1 MRGIS
6 VAYISKLVRWQ
17 FESYGAG
24 KDSRL
29 VRSQPNQVGPI
40 TFETNNIIAA
50 LHLQK
55 SQRLSFG
62 YKMNSCIAIKKAKVW
77 RNE

>member
-1 MRGIS
+1 M
-6 VAYISKLVRWQ
+6 ACISKLVRLK

-29 VRSQPNQVGPI
+29 VRPQPNQVGPI
-40 TFETNNIIAA
+40 TFETNNIVAE

-55 SQRLSFG
+55 SQRFSFD
-62 YKMNSCIAIKKAKVW
+62 YKMKSCIAIKKAKV
-77 RNE
+77 